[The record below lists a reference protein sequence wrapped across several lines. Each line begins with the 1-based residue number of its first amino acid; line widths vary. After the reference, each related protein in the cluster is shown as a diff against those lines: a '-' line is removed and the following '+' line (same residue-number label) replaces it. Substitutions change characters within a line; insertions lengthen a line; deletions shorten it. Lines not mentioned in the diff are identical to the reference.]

1 MEAGVRSRTA
11 PLTALPRGSDLMTPE
26 YSEADIAWLEEQ
38 DLTDPA
44 VRTALEIACERNGP
58 EERRLVGFKRSLLGY
73 GWGTEADLRER
84 MAEAHAV
91 LKDNPKHCDTRTKRL
106 MAVIGLACLH
116 RRRSWGR

>member
-1 MEAGVRSRTA
+1 MRRGPGDGSGSEEQDRTA
-11 PLTALPRGSDLMTPE
+11 DSDAAGQRPDLMTPE

-44 VRTALEIACERNGP
+44 VRTALEIACERNRP

-84 MAEAHAV
+84 MAEA
-91 LKDNPKHCDTRTKRL
+91 PC
-106 MAVIGLACLH
+106 
-116 RRRSWGR
+116 